1 MKNKNQTRF
10 FYDKKEAERGRF
22 MAGKIISI
30 EIGSILTKICEM
42 EQKEKNPKIY
52 QSFIVETPEG
62 ILEDGMLIFQDS
74 FVQKIKDALEERKI
88 KGKQVVFTVA
98 STKIA
103 SREVFIPFVKENRI
117 VSIVQS
123 NAATYFPV
131 DVTKYQFSHHIIGV
145 ETDDKGNKQYKLLVL
160 AAPNQLLESYK
171 KFAQALNL
179 EVLNIDYIGNSMYQA
194 VKGNCEQGTH
204 LIMKVDE
211 FSTLLLI
218 IKNGVIALTRT
229 IPYGIS
235 EGIYAMLHGEAF
247 GDNLTFL
254 DGINVA
260 RMESVLMIS
269 DILDEDGE
277 LNPEQKSSRKEIT
290 YALSSLVGGIV
301 RVIDYYNTTNAKTPI
316 DQFWLTGIGSDL
328 VDLDVFLSQAMN
340 LTITNLTY
348 LEGMELE
355 KSFNGVGF
363 GEFISCIGAG
373 IHPLHFYGLQNVE
386 GKIKTEKGK
395 DYFLVSISI
404 LSLGLAISAAL
415 IILSLIPFQRELKMS
430 KDLKQRQEELQPVKM
445 DYQNY
450 LNAASAVEK
459 ALYFESYTRSPLDHI
474 VEFINEMEE
483 KMPSTFVV
491 KGFSADK
498 TGVKLDITVEN
509 KESAAK
515 AISQFRTFTS
525 VSDIQ
530 VASITELSSETGEIQ
545 ISFSAAVVFFTEQNN
560 TGETAGE

>member
-1 MKNKNQTRF
+1 
-10 FYDKKEAERGRF
+10 

-62 ILEDGMLIFQDS
+62 ILEDGILNFQDA
-74 FVQKIKDALEERKI
+74 FVQKIKDVLEERKI
-88 KGKQVVFTVA
+88 KGKQVIFTVA

-117 VSIVQS
+117 VSIIQS

-131 DVTKYQFSHHIIGV
+131 DVTKYQFSHYIIGI

-179 EVLNIDYIGNSMYQA
+179 EVLTIDYIGNSMYQA

-218 IKNGVIALTRT
+218 IKNGAIALTRT

-235 EGIYAMLHGEAF
+235 EGIYALLHGEVY
-247 GDNLTFL
+247 GENLTFL
-254 DGINVA
+254 DAINIA
-260 RMESVLMIS
+260 RMESVLMTSETNGQETTI
-269 DILDEDGE
+269 
-277 LNPEQKSSRKEIT
+277 NTEQKSSRQEIT

-355 KSFNGVGF
+355 KSFKGVGF

-373 IHPLHFYGLQNVE
+373 IHPLNFYGLHSVE

-395 DYFLVSISI
+395 DYFLVSFSI

-415 IILSLIPFQRELKMS
+415 IILSLIPYQRELKMA
-430 KDLKQRQEELQPVKM
+430 KDLKQRQEELQPVKL

-450 LNAASAVEK
+450 LNSALAVEK
-459 ALYFESYTRSPLDHI
+459 ALFFESYTRSPLDHI

-545 ISFSAAVVFFTEQNN
+545 ISFSAAVVFVTEQNN